1 MFATK
6 KFGLCSGSDCVPVQR
21 QSELFTGGWST
32 QVVWMFS
39 ASRCF
44 SSCVRRSA
52 DISKLN
58 VFLNKLGGTEEEDTA
73 AATGRGEEEGEEEE
87 AGSDTMLPPAGRK

>member
-1 MFATK
+1 MK
-6 KFGLCSGSDCVPVQR
+6 KFGLCSGSDCVLVQR

-52 DISKLN
+52 DISKL
-58 VFLNKLGGTEEEDTA
+58 FLNELGGNEEEDTA
-73 AATGRGEEEGEEEE
+73 AATGRGEEEEEEEEEEE